1 MLFLGSHI
9 TRYRY
14 SREVFL
20 EPHVI
25 RLCPRGDPGQR
36 LLSFSIDVDPVPAG
50 MSGSLDAEGN
60 SVVWSWFGGT
70 TETLTVST
78 RFVAETLRSAPFDYI
93 LPSADAGRLPVPY
106 TRQEQPILA
115 PYLATEPTPGAAAFA
130 EEIAAEADGD
140 VQAFLLTL
148 TDRIYRLCEVIVR
161 DEGDPYP
168 ADQTLTDARGSCR
181 DLAVLFVAC
190 CRHAGV
196 AARFVSGYQEGDP
209 DTENREMHAW
219 AEACIPGGGW
229 RGYDPT
235 HGLVVADRHVAVAAS
250 AVPAGAAPVS
260 GSLRGTGATARME
273 AEIDLEV
280 RAREEGA
287 A

>member
-1 MLFLGSHI
+1 MLFRGSHV

-25 RLCPRGDPGQR
+25 RLCPRSEPGQR
-36 LLSFSIDVDPVPAG
+36 VLAFSVEIDPTPAG
-50 MSGSLDAEGN
+50 VSGSLDAEGN
-60 SVVWSWFGGT
+60 SVLWSWFGRM
-70 TETLTVST
+70 TETLTITT
-78 RFVAETLRSAPFDYI
+78 RFTAETLRPVPFDYI
-93 LPSADAGRLPVPY
+93 VPTAESARLPVPY
-106 TRQEQPILA
+106 PPHEQPVLA
-115 PYLATEPTPGAAAFA
+115 PYLAAEPSPGASALA

-140 VQAFLLTL
+140 VQAFLIRL

-168 ADQTLTDARGSCR
+168 ADRTLAEARGSCR
-181 DLAVLFVAC
+181 DLAVLHVVC
-190 CRHAGV
+190 CRHVGV

-209 DTENREMHAW
+209 DAEERELHAW
-219 AEACIPGGGW
+219 AEAYVPGGGW

-235 HGLVVADRHVAVAAS
+235 HGLVVADRHLAVAAS
-250 AVPAGAAPVS
+250 ASPVGAAPVA

-273 AEIDLEV
+273 ADIDLDV
-280 RAREEGA
+280 SAHGEGTA
-287 A
+287 